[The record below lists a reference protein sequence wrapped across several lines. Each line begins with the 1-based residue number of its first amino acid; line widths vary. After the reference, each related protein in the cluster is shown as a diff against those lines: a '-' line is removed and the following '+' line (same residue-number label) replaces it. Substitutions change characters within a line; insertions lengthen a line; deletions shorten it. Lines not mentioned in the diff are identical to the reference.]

1 MTFAQLVPS
10 ANAPWTRTM
19 FFTVCCCDW
28 ARPTLERA
36 VATNTLPA
44 RTVFVSFIVLDLLT
58 EFRIARKRRHRFGAR
73 GTDFHSG
80 CGRAVRAYVS
90 RLHNLSALKCRQRRC
105 SAVKL
110 STAACKHRLVH
121 C

>member
-44 RTVFVSFIVLDLLT
+44 RIVLVSFIVLDLLT

-73 GTDFHSG
+73 GTDFHSHVWQG
-80 CGRAVRAYVS
+80 GESVRVPVAQPV
-90 RLHNLSALKCRQRRC
+90 RPQMQPATLQCR
-105 SAVKL
+105 
-110 STAACKHRLVH
+110 
-121 C
+121 